1 MNFDNP
7 YWIDLKVTYE
17 SYQSVGRLPEFH
29 KKYVCTKCQYEIPC
43 FTTCDEVRCKC
54 QEFKPKTVRKS
65 DKYLHIND
73 FMNDVAA
80 FEISRAKIIFKD
92 GLI

>member
-17 SYQSVGRLPEFH
+17 FYQTSGRLPEFH
-29 KKYVCTKCQYEIPC
+29 KKHVCTKCQYEIPC
-43 FTTCDEVRCKC
+43 FTTCDDVRCKC
-54 QEFKPKTVRKS
+54 REFKPKTVQKA

-80 FEISRAKIIFKD
+80 FEASRVNKN
-92 GLI
+92 

>member
-17 SYQSVGRLPEFH
+17 FYQTSGRFPEFH

-54 QEFKPKTVRKS
+54 REFKPKMVIV
-65 DKYLHIND
+65 LVLNV
-73 FMNDVAA
+73 DVNALKLMRTIG
-80 FEISRAKIIFKD
+80 EMIEK
-92 GLI
+92 

>member
-17 SYQSVGRLPEFH
+17 CYQTVGRLPEFY
-29 KKYVCTKCQYEIPC
+29 KKHVCTKCRYEIPC

-54 QEFKPKTVRKS
+54 
-65 DKYLHIND
+65 
-73 FMNDVAA
+73 
-80 FEISRAKIIFKD
+80 
-92 GLI
+92 

>member
-17 SYQSVGRLPEFH
+17 FYQASGRLPEFH

-43 FTTCDEVRCKC
+43 FTTCDEV
-54 QEFKPKTVRKS
+54 
-65 DKYLHIND
+65 
-73 FMNDVAA
+73 
-80 FEISRAKIIFKD
+80 
-92 GLI
+92 

>member
-17 SYQSVGRLPEFH
+17 FYQTSGRFH

-54 QEFKPKTVRKS
+54 REFKPKTVQKA
-65 DKYLHIND
+65 DKYLDIND

-80 FEISRAKIIFKD
+80 FKAGRKKE
-92 GLI
+92 